1 MLDNCVFRV
10 TCDRIPRRNWYYVK
24 HLPNNQLHD
33 RIMELPK
40 DKRKFNPSLLCWEIS
55 AESLASLIK
64 RYKGSNKIKFDFG
77 NETSRQIFIDL
88 IKKLDEKENEKRRY
102 VESLAIKKEEWI
114 KFKKHLE
121 ENYEQYVDTV
131 QQYLNPNVKLYPHQ
145 ITSTMYL
152 NAVRN
157 ALLALD
163 MGTGKSLISIAFAE
177 MNPFKKVFVITPNS
191 LKFNYYNEVK
201 KFTNSNAYIVGK
213 KNDCSI
219 DDAKYIIVNY
229 EFFNSAPKSGKAI
242 NKMKKLGI
250 NKIDCLIV
258 DECFTYDTL
267 IDTNK
272 GKLKIGD
279 IVENKLDVKVLSY
292 NHELNI
298 IETKPIS
305 RYLFNGYKKVIRLNL
320 SNGSQIEC
328 TPEHKFF
335 SVYENKY
342 KPIIEFKK
350 GDILYEKKET
360 ENSNSNSCLFKL
372 WNGIQTKTKW
382 ANVLFDKMFNR
393 LYIKRECKKIVNNEG
408 EKWKFITKN
417 NINLSDMRKRISN
430 TRKNEEKILFEEL
443 FSDLENEPRRYK
455 RKGTFKRSWKEDFQ
469 FFKKGIQRK
478 SRIWNKNFIE
488 NEGEKSNVQRG
499 KYIKNERKIK
509 KPYIFVKRWK
519 WAINKTTISTFF
531 GNIWKYVYGNGTR
544 NSCDYPIKGNESK
557 YTITTNSLQSGYWN
571 TINKTSDRGGWKFTQ
586 NEEVGILGQEKDRN
600 IGIVRVESIEILESG
615 NRQGIGCCCSKNQKV
630 FDLEIEDNHNY
641 FANGILVSN
650 CHRLKSSKSNTY
662 INFKKIFKDDF
673 FIDKKPC
680 KIFMSGT
687 PAPSR
692 AAELYNVLNQISPTD
707 FPTKT
712 HFYNYYLGMEYNHD
726 EWGWKP
732 GSELSKFEE
741 LFNKIAPFTYR
752 KKKSE
757 VLKDLPEKT
766 YQKVLLE
773 MTDDEYN
780 VYYDLEAGVAN
791 EFINKEIHNPLAIM
805 GKLREYTAALK
816 VNSVSELIDSI
827 LDTNE
832 KFVGISFYKDCL
844 IKLHEKYKG
853 ISVLHTGDFSDVENN
868 RSVTQFQDENS
879 DIKLFFGSEST
890 TKEGLTLTAASK
902 VGMLTIPWTPGTLD
916 QCTDRCARIGQ
927 KNAVNAYV
935 FIYKD
940 TIDEYIFDL
949 IESKRSE
956 ISQVIDGEK
965 YDSNVNQSIIND
977 LIKKIKDKHAKQ

>member
-1 MLDNCVFRV
+1 MLDNYVFRV

-40 DKRKFNPSLLCWEIS
+40 DKRNFNPSLLCWEIS

-121 ENYEQYVDTV
+121 ENYEQYIDTV

-201 KFTNSNAYIVGK
+201 KFTNSNAFIIGK

-350 GDILYEKKET
+350 GDILYFNDKE
-360 ENSNSNSCLFKL
+360 SIKIIS
-372 WNGIQTKTKW
+372 
-382 ANVLFDKMFNR
+382 FN
-393 LYIKRECKKIVNNEG
+393 
-408 EKWKFITKN
+408 
-417 NINLSDMRKRISN
+417 D
-430 TRKNEEKILFEEL
+430 
-443 FSDLENEPRRYK
+443 
-455 RKGTFKRSWKEDFQ
+455 
-469 FFKKGIQRK
+469 
-478 SRIWNKNFIE
+478 IE
-488 NEGEKSNVQRG
+488 N
-499 KYIKNERKIK
+499 
-509 KPYIFVKRWK
+509 
-519 WAINKTTISTFF
+519 
-531 GNIWKYVYGNGTR
+531 
-544 NSCDYPIKGNESK
+544 
-557 YTITTNSLQSGYWN
+557 
-571 TINKTSDRGGWKFTQ
+571 
-586 NEEVGILGQEKDRN
+586 
-600 IGIVRVESIEILESG
+600 IEI
-615 NRQGIGCCCSKNQKV
+615 NNQKV

-791 EFINKEIHNPLAIM
+791 EFIDKEIHNPLAIM